1 MNEDVIIE
9 GTVENVVFQNPH
21 NGYIVFS
28 ILINDKDD
36 DDLVCI
42 GYVPKLNPGEN
53 IKIIGNYIMH
63 PTYGKQLNIKQYEK
77 IVPTTEKG
85 IKKYLASGAI
95 RGVGE
100 KLAVKIVNKFGKD
113 TLDIIENY
121 PEKLATVRGIS
132 KEKAIN
138 ISSIFH
144 EQVELRKVMIYLQ
157 EYSISPIYAMKFYK
171 RYKGEAINI
180 IKENPYTLANEFIG
194 IGFKTA
200 DKIAY
205 KLGVGINSPFRIKA
219 GIKHCLNMSISNGNV
234 CVYKEEL
241 IEMSQKLL
249 QVSGTEIDNIVMEM
263 QIEKSL
269 IQEKIQEKTVIYSN
283 SLFYSEN
290 YVAKKLL
297 ELSMNTL
304 DKSKNILNEI
314 IEIEKNTNIKLAE
327 KQREAVIESMFKGV
341 LVITGGP
348 GTGKTT
354 TINTIITLLN
364 KEGYVIELAAPTG
377 RAAKR
382 MSEATG
388 MEAKT
393 IHRLLGINFLSDN
406 SNRQTFEKNEDDPI
420 EADVIIIDE
429 SSMVDITLMFNLLKA
444 IDIGTRLILVGDVD
458 QLPSVGPGNVLKDII
473 NSNCI
478 KVVCLEEIFRQARES
493 AIIMNAHRINK
504 GEYPKL
510 NEKNK
515 DFFFVKRNLIDDVV
529 TGILD
534 LTINRLP
541 KYIKCDTIKDIQIL
555 TPMRK
560 SAIGAI
566 NLNQTLQESLNPKS
580 EDKKEYQY
588 RSTTFREGDKVMQ
601 IKNNYNMK
609 WTVYNNMNFKEDEG
623 LGVFN
628 GDEGIIKGINLSLET
643 ITVSFDDGKIV
654 NYDFSQ
660 LDELELSY
668 AITIHKSQGSE
679 YKVVIIPVH
688 SGPPMLLSKN
698 LLYTAVTRAK
708 SLAVLIGIE
717 DTLYKMVD
725 NNREV
730 SRNSFLSERLVK
742 LNKFMELQI
751 NG

>member
-1 MNEDVIIE
+1 MNDDVIVE
-9 GTVENVVFQNPH
+9 GTVENIVFQNQD
-21 NGYIVFS
+21 NGYTVFS
-28 ILINDKDD
+28 ISIDD

-42 GYVPKLNPGEN
+42 GYIPKLNPGEN
-53 IKIIGNYIMH
+53 IKIVGHYIIH
-63 PTYGKQLNIKQYEK
+63 PTYGKQLNIKHYEK
-77 IVPTTEKG
+77 LVPTTEKG
-85 IKKYLASGAI
+85 IEKYLASGAI
-95 RGVGE
+95 KGVGD
-100 KLAVKIVNKFGKD
+100 KLASRIVSKFGKD

-132 KEKAIN
+132 KEKANN
-138 ISSIFH
+138 ISSIFY
-144 EQVELRKVMIYLQ
+144 EQIELRKVMIYLQ
-157 EYSISPIYAMKFYK
+157 EFGISPIYSMKIYK
-171 RYKGEAINI
+171 RYKGDAISI
-180 IKENPYTLANEFIG
+180 IKENPYALSNEIFG

-200 DKIAY
+200 DKIAF
-205 KLGVGINSPFRIKA
+205 KLGIDINSPFRIKA
-219 GIKHCLNMSISNGNV
+219 GVRHCLNMSVSNGNV
-234 CVYKEEL
+234 CIYKEDL
-241 IEMSQKLL
+241 IEMAQNLL
-249 QVSGTEIDNIVMEM
+249 QVSSVEIENIIIEM
-263 QIEKSL
+263 QMDKSL
-269 IQEKIQEKTVIYSN
+269 IQEKIEDKTVIYLN

-304 DKSKNILNEI
+304 DKSKTILNEI
-314 IEIEKNTNIKLAE
+314 LQIEKDTNINLAE
-327 KQREAVIESMFKGV
+327 KQREAVIESMSKGV

-364 KEGYVIELAAPTG
+364 KEGYDIELAAPTG

-393 IHRLLGINFLSDN
+393 IHRLLGINFLSDD
-406 SNRQTFEKNEDDPI
+406 SNRQAFEKNEDNPI

-429 SSMVDITLMFNLLKA
+429 SSMVDINLMFNLLKA
-444 IDIGTRLILVGDVD
+444 ISIGTRLILVGDVD

-478 KVVCLEEIFRQARES
+478 KVVCLEEIFRQAQES

-515 DFFFVKRNLIDDVV
+515 DFFFVKRSSIDDVV
-529 TGILD
+529 NGILD
-534 LTINRLP
+534 LAINRLP
-541 KYIKCDTIKDIQIL
+541 NYIKCDTLKDIQIL

-560 SAIGAI
+560 SAIGAL
-566 NLNQTLQESLNPKS
+566 NLNQTLQETLNPKS
-580 EDKKEYQY
+580 EDKKEYQF
-588 RSTTFREGDKVMQ
+588 RSITFREGDKVMQ

-609 WTVYNNMNFKEDEG
+609 WSVYNNRNIKEEEG
-623 LGVFN
+623 MGVFN
-628 GDEGIIKGINLSLET
+628 GDEGLIKGINLSSET
-643 ITVSFDDGKIV
+643 ITVCFDDGKVV

-717 DTLYKMVD
+717 DTLYRMVD

-730 SRNSFLSERLVK
+730 SRNSFLSERIIK
-742 LNKFMELQI
+742 LNKFMEL
-751 NG
+751 